1 MIDAKN
7 PRWLTPFL
15 LPLLLPANGAAQS
28 AQAGAEAEVRAALQ
42 HYLDGHATGEGAH
55 HDSVFH
61 EKSYLYWI
69 ADGELRSRSSAD
81 YIAGAPGRPAAD
93 ESERKRRIVWVDI
106 EGDAAVARI
115 ELDYPGARITDYMSL
130 LLVDGEW
137 RIMNKIFTVDRSGDA
152 AGGEAA
158 GAPDPADARAAIESA
173 SRAFSAAYVAGD
185 TAAIRQLY
193 TEDAVLLP
201 PGAEIRGRD
210 GIARYF
216 APGPRRT
223 NLTHAMRSDAIR
235 VTGATAVDIGTWTNV
250 WTIDGGPRQE
260 ASGQYLVVWR
270 RDNDGRWR
278 IEYDMWHRPAGN

>member
-1 MIDAKN
+1 MNAKKMLW
-7 PRWLTPFL
+7 PVPFL
-15 LPLLLPANGAAQS
+15 LALLLPAHVAAQS
-28 AQAGAEAEVRAALQ
+28 ASAGAEAEVRAALQ
-42 HYLDGHATGEGAH
+42 HYLDGHATGLGAH

-61 EKSYLYWI
+61 ERSYLYWI
-69 ADGELRSRSSAD
+69 ADGELRSRSSAE

-93 ESERKRRIVWVDI
+93 ESDRKRRIVWVDI

-152 AGGEAA
+152 AEGGPA
-158 GAPDPADARAAIESA
+158 GAPESADPRAAIESA

-185 TAAIRQLY
+185 TATIRRLY

-201 PGAEIRGRD
+201 PGAEVRGRD

-223 NLTHAMRSDAIR
+223 NLTHAMASDAIR
-235 VTGATAVDIGTWTNV
+235 ITGATAVDVGTWTNV

-260 ASGQYLVVWR
+260 ASGRYLVVWR
-270 RDNDGRWR
+270 RGDDGHWR
-278 IEYDMWHRPAGN
+278 IEYDMWHRPAGD